1 MSDDNAPQPRRWY
14 QALGPGLI
22 TACVV
27 IGPGSILTSSKVGA
41 GEGYGMAWVVVVAV
55 AFMLVYLT
63 LGVKL
68 GVATQ
73 KSSCQLLAD
82 RFGRWLAVAI
92 GVSVFFISA
101 SFQFGNNLGV
111 YSAFTAYRNFT
122 ITLPD
127 NSKNLS
133 RLDYRQESDS
143 MVITDAR
150 DINNKKWKPVFRDRF
165 LPLKLSR
172 DKNSTRP
179 SPVYFD
185 GNHTHPIRLELG
197 DGGTAQFFLPTSD
210 SPLAGDW
217 AGTGFWKW
225 VPFNYVPVFINGLAL
240 IFLFAFKDIYRLLE
254 KLMSILVGLM
264 LLAFALNYFF
274 ALSAGKEAAV
284 ELSKGGDIP
293 VLALVGTT
301 FVITAAFFQTYLVRQ
316 KGWGRE
322 QLQAG
327 LIDARVGAILMALIT
342 LLIMANAAESLRGM
356 KLANVE
362 GVARQLRALFGEHGQ
377 ALFCVGLFSAAFS
390 SFLINSMIGGFI
402 LADGLGLGQHPE
414 DKWTKRLTAVVLL
427 TGMVVALIVIPTGQ
441 SPVTAI
447 VMAQAVTILAAPLL
461 AAAMLWLTNQESIMG
476 KDRNSL
482 GLNFA
487 AGVGFVMLLA
497 MAWYTATAKVWPKIS
512 GWLSGGA

>member
-1 MSDDNAPQPRRWY
+1 MSDDNSPHPRRWY

-41 GEGYGMAWVVVVAV
+41 GEGYGMAWVVAVAV

-101 SFQFGNNLGV
+101 AFQFGNNLGV
-111 YSAFTAYRNFT
+111 YSAFSAYRNYT
-122 ITLPD
+122 ITFTD
-127 NSKNLS
+127 NSQNLARVDY
-133 RLDYRQESDS
+133 RLDGKNV
-143 MVITDAR
+143 VITKAVDTSSGPWHLDGNR
-150 DINNKKWKPVFRDRF
+150 S
-165 LPLKLSR
+165 LESLKLVP
-172 DKNSTRP
+172 DKNSKRA
-179 SPVYFD
+179 
-185 GNHTHPIRLELG
+185 NPIYTEDNASAPFRLELG
-197 DGGTAQFFLPTSD
+197 EGGAAQVFIPNQTK
-210 SPLAGDW
+210 PLVGGW

-225 VPFNYVPVFINGLAL
+225 VPFSYVPVFINGLAL
-240 IFLFAFKDIYRLLE
+240 MFLFAFKDIYRLLE
-254 KLMSILVGLM
+254 KLMSVFVGLM

-274 ALSAGKEAAV
+274 ALSAGKEAVV
-284 ELSKGGDIP
+284 EASKGGDIP

-327 LIDARVGAILMALIT
+327 LIDARVGAVLMALIT

-356 KLANVE
+356 ELANVE
-362 GVARQLRALFGEHGQ
+362 SVARQLRALFGEHGQ

-427 TGMVVALIVIPTGQ
+427 TGMVVALIVIQTGQ
-441 SPVTAI
+441 SPVAAI
-447 VMAQAVTILAAPLL
+447 VMAQAVTIIAAPLL
-461 AAAMLWLTNQESIMG
+461 AAAMLWLTNQEHIMEQ
-476 KDRNSL
+476 DRNSP
-482 GLNFA
+482 GLNFV
-487 AGVGFVMLLA
+487 AGLGFVMLLA

-512 GWLSGGA
+512 KWLG